1 MTLGRKHMEKS
12 NLPELF
18 RKSALAGVTLAALL
32 AWAPPTEA
40 RVTRIVVDTKV
51 SPAFGGAS
59 FGTAG
64 QYETLAGRVF
74 GELNPND
81 PHNTIINDIDLAPKN
96 SRGNVEYMATF
107 FLVKPIDMSK
117 SSHLMWQDVPNR
129 GGRITLDVA
138 SRNIGDM
145 GLSSGWQG
153 DNSGGTAQV
162 PAPGNTNDYAVVD
175 RKSVV

>member
-1 MTLGRKHMEKS
+1 MTRGRKHMEKS

-18 RKSALAGVTLAALL
+18 RKSALAGVALAAAL

-74 GELNPND
+74 GELD
-81 PHNTIINDIDLAPKN
+81 PGDHHNTIINDIDLAPKN
-96 SRGNVEYMATF
+96 SRGKVEYMATRSEEHTSE
-107 FLVKPIDMSK
+107 LQSP
-117 SSHLMWQDVPNR
+117 
-129 GGRITLDVA
+129 
-138 SRNIGDM
+138 
-145 GLSSGWQG
+145 
-153 DNSGGTAQV
+153 
-162 PAPGNTNDYAVVD
+162 Y
-175 RKSVV
+175 